1 MSGISLGPP
10 GLRISFRPTLW
21 ASLVAFAVLT
31 VLLGFGTWQ
40 IQRLHWK
47 EALIAERQA
56 RASAP
61 AIPLPAVIEAP
72 EFLEHRRV
80 TVTGRYL
87 HARELYWGGRPRRG
101 VVGFGVVTPFVLAD
115 GRGLL
120 VHRGWVPPER
130 KDPAS
135 RAADQP
141 AETVELEA
149 LVRRGG
155 WNGSTWFRPDNA
167 PADNYWYW
175 IDVPAM
181 AARAGL
187 AHPVSEIY
195 LDLLGAAPGGAVS
208 GGWPI
213 AAAAPAMIINN
224 HLAYA
229 ITWYGLAAVLLVIY
243 VIFHS
248 TRERAP

>member
-1 MSGISLGPP
+1 MISVGPP
-10 GLRISFRPTLW
+10 GYRFSFRPTFS
-21 ASLVAFAVLT
+21 ASLAALAALT
-31 VLLGFGTWQ
+31 VLLGLGTWQ
-40 IQRLHWK
+40 VQRLVWK
-47 EALIAERQA
+47 DALIAERQA

-72 EFLEHRRV
+72 EVLEHRRV

-87 HARELYWGGRPRRG
+87 HRRELYWGGRPRRG

-130 KDPAS
+130 KDPET
-135 RAADQP
+135 RAAGQP

-149 LVRRGG
+149 VVRRGG
-155 WNGSTWFRPDNA
+155 WKGSPWFRPDNA
-167 PADNYWYW
+167 PADNYWHW

-187 AHPVSEIY
+187 AHPISEIY
-195 LDLLGAAPGGAVS
+195 LDLLGAAPGGAAS

-213 AAAAPAMIINN
+213 APAAQSAIVNN
-224 HLAYA
+224 HLEYA
-229 ITWYGLAAVLLVIY
+229 LTWYALAVALLVIY

-248 TRERAP
+248 TRKRAP